1 MFRLLK
7 KALLQFTTKIKA
19 YLVLFLVILVLG
31 IFVGYYIIRSI
42 MTAQYITIR
51 IIGVILNVTLI
62 PYFLVIWAS

>member
-42 MTAQYITIR
+42 MTTQYITIR